1 MINQFFGS
9 FRVIGKANRIKSVKL
24 LIILMLVVLLE
35 LLSIGL
41 IVPILSGLFNTE
53 HNLAN
58 FDKIF
63 IFSEN
68 FFPGHNQVIIFALLF
83 LFVITF
89 KIILLIYFDYITQKY
104 CREINVDI
112 CLKAY
117 SYFLY
122 APWEEILSKDKK
134 SLIIDNYV
142 RWRVVDPLLFL
153 QTVRAVPTAKTRL
166 DDIVYSELR
175 QELGTHD
182 MVEIITENRELIMD
196 KVTIASN
203 EETNKYGIEVIDV
216 RIRRVD
222 LPREN
227 ESSIYARME
236 AERKRQANKFRSEGE
251 EEAQKIR
258 AATDRDKTVI
268 LANAYKEAQKIRGE
282 GEAKALDIYASSFSK
297 SPDFYEFTRTLEAYE
312 KVIDEKTMLVLPGDS
327 KLFKQLTK

>member
-1 MINQFFGS
+1 MKNYILILGTILAVFALSTIIIVDETEQIVILQF
-9 FRVIGKANRIKSVKL
+9 GKPVRTLNEPGLNWKL
-24 LIILMLVVLLE
+24 PAPFQTSNTFEKRLLE
-35 LLSIGL
+35 YD
-41 IVPILSGLFNTE
+41 VP
-53 HNLAN
+53 
-58 FDKIF
+58 
-63 IFSEN
+63 
-68 FFPGHNQVIIFALLF
+68 P
-83 LFVITF
+83 
-89 KIILLIYFDYITQKY
+89 
-104 CREINVDI
+104 
-112 CLKAY
+112 
-117 SYFLY
+117 
-122 APWEEILSKDKK
+122 EEILSRDKK

-142 RWRVVDPLLFL
+142 RWRIIDPLLFL

-196 KVTIASN
+196 KVTKASN
-203 EETNKYGIEVIDV
+203 EETSKYGIQVVDV

-268 LANAYKEAQKIRGE
+268 LADAYKKAQKIRGE